1 MEADSGEEVLYKLV
15 SEEGVF
21 KPGLEKRVLSLGLWE
36 KGQRSRDWEGGGILS
51 TPTLTMTSAEFPQR
65 PHS

>member
-21 KPGLEKRVLSLGLWE
+21 KPGLDERVLSLGLWE
-36 KGQRSRDWEGGGILS
+36 KG
-51 TPTLTMTSAEFPQR
+51 
-65 PHS
+65 